1 MAHTK
6 KLRTPLQAAAYILL
20 RQLTSRPPVYDE
32 NGHIDTILDEMNCL
46 QIIEQFLEK
55 YSTKAQV
62 NK

>member
-6 KLRTPLQAAAYILL
+6 KKLTETQQGARLLLQKLV
-20 RQLTSRPPVYDE
+20 TRPPVYDE

-46 QIIEQFLEK
+46 HIIEQFLEK
-55 YSTKAQV
+55 YSAKAQV